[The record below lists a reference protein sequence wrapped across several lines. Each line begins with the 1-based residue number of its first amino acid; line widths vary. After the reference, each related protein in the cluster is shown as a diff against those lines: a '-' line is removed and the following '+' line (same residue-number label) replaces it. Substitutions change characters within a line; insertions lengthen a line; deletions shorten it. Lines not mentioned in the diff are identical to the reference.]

1 MARHDKQIAELAV
14 PMMELC
20 DGREFLTMLPIGQC
34 TAGELGIEVM
44 MTITGTR
51 LHLRLTDD
59 PGREFSV
66 DILHVADLAM
76 RAIDAQLRAEKLD
89 DQEGQ
94 ACLRG

>member
-1 MARHDKQIAELAV
+1 MTRSDQQIAELSV
-14 PMMELC
+14 PMMELG

-34 TAGELGIEVM
+34 SAGELGIEVL

-59 PGREFSV
+59 PHREFSV

-76 RAIDAQLRAEKLD
+76 RAIDAQLRAERLGD
-89 DQEGQ
+89 DG
-94 ACLRG
+94 

>member
-1 MARHDKQIAELAV
+1 MGRYDKQIAELAV
-14 PMMELC
+14 PMMELG

-59 PGREFSV
+59 PRREFSV

-76 RAIDAQLRAEKLD
+76 RAIDAQLRAERIEPED
-89 DQEGQ
+89 G
-94 ACLRG
+94 